1 MRHMSSRESTR
12 GLSLGVR
19 FLSIILRFS
28 LAGFCLPSCTSR
40 TTWTQVSDHVL
51 PSCIRRTTWAWVSDH
66 VFPSCI
72 RRTTRARVSDHVL
85 PSCIRRSTWARV
97 SDHVVLGIRVR
108 QLLFV
113 CPLLCFLLL
122 LLSVPLLTPE
132 EGNFCRK
139 RLCTIVS
146 LCFVALVTTFPWI
159 CHVVFSKKGK
169 RKKATDAL

>member
-12 GLSLGVR
+12 RLSLGVR

-40 TTWTQVSDHVL
+40 TTWIQVSDHVL
-51 PSCIRRTTWAWVSDH
+51 PSCIRRTTWVGVSDH

-72 RRTTRARVSDHVL
+72 RRTTWARVSDNVFPSCIRKTTWARVSDHVL
-85 PSCIRRSTWARV
+85 PSCIRRSTWALRPRG
-97 SDHVVLGIRVR
+97 LRN
-108 QLLFV
+108 
-113 CPLLCFLLL
+113 LCTSAPFCLSSSLLLL
-122 LLSVPLLTPE
+122 LLSDSLLTPE

-146 LCFVALVTTFPWI
+146 LCFVALVTTFP
-159 CHVVFSKKGK
+159 
-169 RKKATDAL
+169 